1 MKLKLYTDGGVRT
14 GGVKGPTGG
23 KSGPGSIGYVVR
35 DMDNKILR
43 KGGMHIGETTVNE
56 AEYSAVIAG
65 LYCARL
71 LGATEVDVYS
81 DSQLIVNQMNGTW
94 ACKARSLFEFKAGAE
109 AEVDMF
115 DAVTFNWIPREQNS
129 LADEMTREYA
139 KS

>member
-1 MKLKLYTDGGVRT
+1 MRLKLYTDGGVRT

-35 DMDNKILR
+35 DMDNTVLR

-65 LYCARL
+65 LYCARQM
-71 LGATEVDVYS
+71 GATEVEVYS

-94 ACKARSLFEFKAGAE
+94 ACRSANLRDFLREAQIKVAEF
-109 AEVDMF
+109 DT
-115 DAVTFNWIPREQNS
+115 VTFSWIPREQNCM
-129 LADEMTREYA
+129 ADEITREYA